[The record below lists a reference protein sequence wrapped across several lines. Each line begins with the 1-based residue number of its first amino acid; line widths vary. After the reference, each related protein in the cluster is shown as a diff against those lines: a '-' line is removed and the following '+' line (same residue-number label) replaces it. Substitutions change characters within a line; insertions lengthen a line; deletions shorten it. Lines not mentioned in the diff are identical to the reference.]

1 MGFKGEP
8 WGTSCMAQ
16 ASPVVGPTL
25 RSPQLA
31 PESCWLPQLVGLGG
45 HRGSD
50 CRILVPLTCS
60 ETLFFEMAD
69 RLAEDGWRELGYE
82 YINIDDCW
90 SAKKRDAAGRLV
102 ADPERFPRGIKAL
115 ADYVSSRWDGGVLC
129 VPMPPWQEGW
139 EETEEPSSPSLQ
151 LSSPRR
157 SMPEA

>member
-1 MGFKGEP
+1 M
-8 WGTSCMAQ
+8 
-16 ASPVVGPTL
+16 
-25 RSPQLA
+25 
-31 PESCWLPQLVGLGG
+31 
-45 HRGSD
+45 
-50 CRILVPLTCS
+50 
-60 ETLFFEMAD
+60 LFFEMAD

-115 ADYVSSRWDGGVLC
+115 ADYVSSRWGGGVLC
-129 VPMPPWQEGW
+129 VPMPPRQEGW